1 MQNEPTFQTSGGK
14 YSLGGLLAG
23 FCSGMAAGHRL
34 HCKRN
39 NECHGA
45 AATDILWNPSP
56 DFDDMG
62 NPLLPTDEEG
72 LNRLRWA
79 AINLGASATAMN
91 APDQLVDV
99 PGTPAPDDTVLSA
112 DEMNALKQQQYGTW
126 VAFSRQL
133 ELLAAEYEAA
143 IEAGDSEAFGW
154 SDGALGSKM
163 NNICTACH
171 TVFWYPNAPAP
182 Y

>member
-1 MQNEPTFQTSGGK
+1 MLHMLRST
-14 YSLGGLLAG
+14 
-23 FCSGMAAGHRL
+23 MAAGL
-34 HCKRN
+34 FLPAFF
-39 NECHGA
+39 A
-45 AATDILWNPSP
+45 AAQEWQPGTDYTVKQIMAAMVQPATDILWNPGA

-62 NPLLPTDEEG
+62 NPVLPTDEEG

-91 APDQLVDV
+91 APGQLVDV
-99 PGTPAPDDTVLSA
+99 PGTPAPDESVLSA
-112 DEMNALKQQQYGTW
+112 DEMNALKQQQYATW
-126 VAFSRQL
+126 MAFSRQL
-133 ELLAAEYEAA
+133 EILAAEYQAA
-143 IEAGDSEAFGW
+143 IEAGDGAAFGW
-154 SDGALGSKM
+154 DDEALGSKM

>member
-1 MQNEPTFQTSGGK
+1 MIQTK
-14 YSLGGLLAG
+14 TLLVVVAALLASQPVVAQEWQPG
-23 FCSGMAAGHRL
+23 TDYTVKEIMAAMVQP
-34 HCKRN
+34 
-39 NECHGA
+39 
-45 AATDILWNPSP
+45 ATDALWNPSS

-79 AINLGASATAMN
+79 AITLGASATAMN
-91 APDQLVDV
+91 APGQLVDV
-99 PGTPAPDDTVLSA
+99 PGTPAADATLLSA
-112 DEMNALKQQQYGTW
+112 DEMNGLKENQYATW

-133 ELLAAEYEAA
+133 EMLAAEYEAA
-143 IEAGDSEAFGW
+143 IDSGDSEAFGW
-154 SDGALGSKM
+154 AENALGSKM

>member
-1 MQNEPTFQTSGGK
+1 MNRLFK
-14 YSLGGLLAG
+14 YLVESTALVACSLASAQEWQPGTDYTVKEIMNA
-23 FCSGMAAGHRL
+23 MVQP
-34 HCKRN
+34 
-39 NECHGA
+39 
-45 AATDILWNPSP
+45 ATDILWNPSP

-99 PGTPAPDDTVLSA
+99 PGTPAPDETVLSA